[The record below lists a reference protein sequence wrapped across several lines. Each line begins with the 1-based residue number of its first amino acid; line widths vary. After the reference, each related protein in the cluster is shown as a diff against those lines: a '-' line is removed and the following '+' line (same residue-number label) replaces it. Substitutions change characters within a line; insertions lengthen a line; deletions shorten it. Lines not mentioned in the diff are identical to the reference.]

1 MMTPEAV
8 ARAKAERANF
18 VHVTMRGVEEP
29 SALER
34 YVQDR
39 VNRQARKGP
48 EVLWYEVV
56 VQGNTWRPHRPCCA
70 RVTAH
75 LRDQDVLVV
84 KTNPHPF
91 LAARDVFDVLA
102 RRLHRVRDVRVT
114 DEPGLCGVTWFRG
127 VSVSVPG
134 EPSENG

>member
-18 VHVTMRGVEEP
+18 VHVTLRGVEETD
-29 SALER
+29 ALEQ
-34 YVQDR
+34 YIQDR

-56 VQGNTWRPHRPCCA
+56 LQGNTWRPHRPCSA

-75 LRDQDVLVV
+75 LRDQEVFVAHPNQD
-84 KTNPHPF
+84 PF

-102 RRLHRVRDVRVT
+102 RRLHRVRDVRKSRA
-114 DEPGLCGVTWFRG
+114 RG
-127 VSVSVPG
+127 SLGHTCNAGHS
-134 EPSENG
+134 